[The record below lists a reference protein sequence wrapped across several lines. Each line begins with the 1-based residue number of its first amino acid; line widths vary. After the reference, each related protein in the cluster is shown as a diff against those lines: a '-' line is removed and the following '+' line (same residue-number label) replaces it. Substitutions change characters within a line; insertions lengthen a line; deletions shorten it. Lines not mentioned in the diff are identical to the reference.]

1 VLSPFLFLLVV
12 NWITRQRNR
21 DSLDLWKYADD
32 LALLSHSLNQ
42 MQAKTKSLEEVA
54 MSVGLQVSQD
64 KTIIMSVKTD
74 SLQSVTLAKGSIE
87 EIKEFTYLRS
97 VRSKSM
103 TEQGVKAW
111 MYSQH
116 SLQISGYIMEV
127 KDNWKGNKSRRSI
140 PT

>member
-1 VLSPFLFLLVV
+1 
-12 NWITRQRNR
+12 
-21 DSLDLWKYADD
+21 
-32 LALLSHSLNQ
+32 
-42 MQAKTKSLEEVA
+42 

>member
-1 VLSPFLFLLVV
+1 MLSPFLFLLVV